1 MYITKRC
8 VVNHMFNEIEKYRLA
23 NNLSWVKLSNELRSV
38 TLAYIPANTLR
49 HIILKGKS
57 CRIGTHL
64 ILVQFA
70 AHVSKQNFSK

>member
-1 MYITKRC
+1 MSVTKRC
-8 VVNHMFNEIEKYRLA
+8 VVKYMFNEIEKYRLA
-23 NNLSWVKLSNELRSV
+23 NNLSWVKLSEQLRNV
-38 TLAYIPANTLR
+38 TYAYIPANTLR